1 MNFSHY
7 QGLAQST
14 APFTIDEKWAQGRSV
29 FGGLSAALIL
39 THMEAQTGLTDKDLR
54 TLNVHF
60 CGAIV
65 ADQEC
70 QFSCT
75 VLSHGKSIS
84 QVQGQLMQD
93 GKVKT
98 LVVACFGAQRNSS
111 LNVPGIQ
118 LPDVKAAHESLKFP
132 HIEGMTPNFI
142 EHMDIRFTSNNFPFT
157 GSDNT
162 TMSGYMRFDDA
173 PQCFSDAAILA
184 LIDAWPPAVL
194 AMLKQP
200 APASTVTWNIEFIQ
214 PRAELET
221 SDFLYYE
228 CDVVLADLG
237 YAHTE
242 GKIYHPN
249 GKLLALSRQ
258 LVAVYDKAASPL
270 EPENKSPSRSV

>member
-29 FGGLSAALIL
+29 FGGLSAALVL
-39 THMEAQTGLTDKDLR
+39 THIEAQTGLTDKDLR

-65 ADQEC
+65 ANEEC

-75 VLSHGKSIS
+75 VLSDGKSIS
-84 QVQGQLMQD
+84 QVQGQLIQD

-98 LVVACFGAQRNSS
+98 LVMACFGAQRNSS
-111 LNVPGIQ
+111 IKVPGIQ
-118 LPDVKAAHESLKFP
+118 LPDIKTVNESLKFP
-132 HIEGMTPNFI
+132 HIKGVTPNFI
-142 EHMDIRFTSNNFPFT
+142 EHMDMRFTSKQFPFS
-157 GSDNT
+157 GSDNAT
-162 TMSGYMRFDDA
+162 LSGYMRFDDA
-173 PQCFSDAAILA
+173 PQVFSDAAVLA

-194 AMLKQP
+194 TMLNKP

-214 PRAELET
+214 PRGELKT
-221 SDFLYYE
+221 TDYLYYE
-228 CDVVLADLG
+228 CNVLLADLG

-242 GKIYHPN
+242 GTIYHPN
-249 GKLLALSRQ
+249 GELLALSRQ
-258 LVAVYDKAASPL
+258 LVAVYDKVSAAKS
-270 EPENKSPSRSV
+270 PENNRQ